1 MKPRESRREQVLGTI
16 RPSRAALDDDQ
27 IAAAAEMNRV
37 YVNMICLRLVS
48 DGLITRIKGP
58 GGKLVNVLTRS
69 DQGQRVPVAAGD
81 SPRPRRRRSD
91 YGLAKRIEDLVANFA
106 AYVADFEASV
116 VFPGPSGYFH
126 QRAIDQR
133 RQHESVGSLLDDT
146 LFLEYA
152 YAVLPSWGM
161 HRLGKH
167 PVKVGEFAD
176 IVAAL
181 RETAPMLE
189 RLWPLRITMLTPEA
203 AREVAA
209 TAWDVIAHIK
219 VSTSQ
224 TQIVAGSKMLHH
236 VLPDLI
242 PPIDGRY
249 TCSFFTGNA
258 VMPPRQ
264 AAAFAV
270 WYPQLAEIGARCQR
284 PIHDAIENGGFM
296 ATGEAKIIDNA
307 IVSYTQQH

>member
-1 MKPRESRREQVLGTI
+1 
-16 RPSRAALDDDQ
+16 
-27 IAAAAEMNRV
+27 
-37 YVNMICLRLVS
+37 
-48 DGLITRIKGP
+48 
-58 GGKLVNVLTRS
+58 
-69 DQGQRVPVAAGD
+69 
-81 SPRPRRRRSD
+81 
-91 YGLAKRIEDLVANFA
+91 
-106 AYVADFEASV
+106 
-116 VFPGPSGYFH
+116 
-126 QRAIDQR
+126 
-133 RQHESVGSLLDDT
+133 
-146 LFLEYA
+146 
-152 YAVLPSWGM
+152 M

-249 TCSFFTGNA
+249 TRSFFTGNA

-264 AAAFAV
+264 AAAFAL

-284 PIHDAIENGGFM
+284 PITTPSKTVASWLQG
-296 ATGEAKIIDNA
+296 KQRSSDNA
-307 IVSYTQQH
+307 IVSYTNSTDPPSVVLALRKQVTASEGGTPGAAASIWANLPSVPARLTFR